1 MPNQSDLQEQIDRE
15 KKEQGPASPD
25 LCSKLGINPSDLEEV
40 FPPTSPR
47 SARASSPQ
55 RPRIEKEMLDRAAAA
70 LSKEAAQTKEA
81 VITTVATYIANKYD
95 NWWRQPREYQEK
107 EIYFLIKMLVHT
119 YNTLEE
125 R

>member
-1 MPNQSDLQEQIDRE
+1 MPNQSDLQEHIDRE
-15 KKEQGPASPD
+15 KGEQGPASPE
-25 LCSKLGINPSDLEEV
+25 LCARLGINPDDLRDAL
-40 FPPTSPR
+40 PPTSPR
-47 SARASSPQ
+47 SARASAPT

-81 VITTVATYIANKYD
+81 VITTVATYIANKHD

>member
-1 MPNQSDLQEQIDRE
+1 MPSQSDLQEQIDRE
-15 KKEQGPASPD
+15 KKEGGPASSD
-25 LCSKLGINPSDLEEV
+25 LCAKLGINPGDLQDV
-40 FPPTSPR
+40 LPPTSPR
-47 SARASSPQ
+47 TARASSPA
-55 RPRIEKEMLDRAAAA
+55 RPHIEQEMLDRAAAA

-81 VITTVATYIANKYD
+81 VVTTVATYIANKHD
-95 NWWRQPREYQEK
+95 NWWRQPVEYREK